1 MEEKRRDAPSS
12 AADSPTSEPVSSRRR
27 AGGNKRKA
35 SALSAS
41 NSSSTP
47 SKRASRDKTS
57 PLHLPPLHNGPL
69 TRARQTPNNHAAAS
83 SSTAAAGSASAPAAV
98 KHSERSALTQA
109 SVADSLALAEQL
121 KKESE
126 WETLEAAIQAEF
138 EAIRSRGTNAHVV
151 PTHCGWFSWSN
162 IHPIEK
168 QMLPSF
174 FNGKTENR
182 SPDVYMEMRNWII
195 KKFHSNPNLPIE
207 LKDMSELNVGEL
219 DARQEIMEFLDYWGL
234 INFHPF
240 PSMDSAVASASD
252 DGETEKNSLLEKLYH
267 FETLQLRPPVV
278 QKSSQMTPAVT
289 SGLFP
294 ESTIAEELVKQEGPA
309 IEMLEYHCNS
319 CSADCSRKRYHCQK
333 QADFDLCTDCF
344 SNRRFGS
351 GMSSLDFIL
360 MEPAEVAGV
369 NGGKWT
375 DQETLLLLEALEL
388 YKENWNEIAEH
399 VGTKS
404 KAQCILHFVQMP
416 IEDAFVDGND
426 NVEASCKEIVDP
438 AAANN
443 SSMDKDASEIIENDN
458 SDGIKGNDETS
469 KAEDFKVKV
478 NQEETPKLQEDS
490 NEKTSEGTSKSEDA
504 AKVKFD
510 QEAGNDCALNALKDA
525 FTAVGYSPG
534 PEGPSSF
541 ADVGNPVMALATF
554 LAHLVGSDVA
564 VASAHSSIK
573 SMSRNSPGID
583 LAARCCFLLE
593 DPPDNKKEPASS
605 ERDSKSEGGQDE
617 VNGKQD
623 KSILNDKDLP
633 KDHNK
638 IESNA
643 LEDKGQLASTDDGT
657 SEKPISSKEQ
667 AMVNHECRLDNCNG
681 SNNAKLPNDQAP
693 GTLHNSGGSTSKAEI
708 PPSSD
713 EVQDEIL
720 SEEPNKSVEE
730 LKNRHVS
737 DSLPSDKKEL
747 HQPVKSNLPGENPKP
762 VEPPEVTEMV
772 SDSIPSAKSKAQNTQ
787 STNPVRG
794 SQELTGS
801 VMDVDGVTSSLPS
814 ENIDSQPLSTPKSSQ
829 CNGTEKDVD
838 MVSPSNPVRS
848 NPGAENGG
856 NTGAGEDHAEHDA
869 KVKDDSTMSKQDN
882 NFEKVKR
889 AAVSTLA
896 GAAVKA
902 KLLANQEEDQ
912 IRQLSSLLIEKQ
924 LHKLETKLAFFNDV
938 ENVVMRAR
946 EHVERSR
953 HKLYHERALI
963 IASRLGVPA
972 SSSRGVPPSVP
983 TNRIPMN
990 VANSLPRPQIMM
1002 NPQRPLISRSAGT
1015 IATTLQ
1021 NPLTSATAAGN
1032 SVRPS
1037 SQEKLSSVGTK

>member
-12 AADSPTSEPVSSRRR
+12 AVDSPASEPASSRRR

-35 SALSAS
+35 SALNAS

-47 SKRASRDKTS
+47 SKRTSRDKAS
-57 PLHLPPLHNGPL
+57 PLHPPPLHNGPL
-69 TRARQTPNNHAAAS
+69 TRARQTPNNLSAAAV
-83 SSTAAAGSASAPAAV
+83 AGSASAPAAV
-98 KHSERSALTQA
+98 KHSERAALIQA
-109 SVADSLALAEQL
+109 SGADSVALAEQL

-126 WETLEAAIQAEF
+126 WETLEAAIEAEF

-151 PTHCGWFSWSN
+151 PTHCGWFSWSC

-168 QMLPSF
+168 QALPSF

-182 SPDVYMEMRNWII
+182 TPDVYMEIRNWIM
-195 KKFHSNPNLPIE
+195 KKFHSNPNVQIE
-207 LKDMSELNVGEL
+207 LKDISELNVGDL

-240 PSMDSAVASASD
+240 PSMDSAVASASE
-252 DGETEKNSLLEKLYH
+252 DGEAEKISLLEKLYR
-267 FETLQLRPPVV
+267 FETLQLCPPVV
-278 QKSSQMTPAVT
+278 QKSSQMTSSVS

-294 ESTIAEELVKQEGPA
+294 ESAIAEELVKQEGPA
-309 IEMLEYHCNS
+309 VEMLEYHCNS

-404 KAQCILHFVQMP
+404 KTQCILHFVQMP
-416 IEDAFVDGND
+416 IEDAFVDCDD
-426 NVEASCKEIVDP
+426 NVDADCKETADP
-438 AAANN
+438 ASANNN
-443 SSMDKDASEIIENDN
+443 SSMDKDATEIVENDS
-458 SDGIKGNDETS
+458 SDGIKGHDETS
-469 KAEDFKVKV
+469 KAEDVKANV
-478 NQEETPKLQEDS
+478 NHEEIPKLHGGD
-490 NEKTSEGTSKSEDA
+490 EKTSEGTTKSEDA
-504 AKVKFD
+504 VIVKSD
-510 QEAGNDCALNALKDA
+510 QEAGNDCALNALKEA
-525 FTAVGYSPG
+525 FTAVGYSP
-534 PEGPSSF
+534 EGPSSF
-541 ADVGNPVMALATF
+541 AEVGNPVMALAAF

-573 SMSRNSPGID
+573 SMSGNSSGTE
-583 LAARCCFLLE
+583 LAARYCFLLE
-593 DPPDNKKEPASS
+593 DPPDNKKESTSS
-605 ERDSKSEGGQDE
+605 ERDSKSEGDQDE
-617 VNGKQD
+617 VNVKQD
-623 KSILNDKDLP
+623 KPVLDDKDLP
-633 KDHNK
+633 NDHDNMK

-643 LEDKGQLASTDDGT
+643 LEDKGQLASTDDGA
-657 SEKPISSKEQ
+657 SGKPISSKEQ
-667 AMVNHECRLDNCNG
+667 AMINHESGLDNCNDPN
-681 SNNAKLPNDQAP
+681 SAKLPNDQAP
-693 GTLHNSGGSTSKAEI
+693 GTLHSSGGSTSKAEI

-713 EVQDEIL
+713 EVQEGTLI
-720 SEEPNKSVEE
+720 EEPSRSVEE
-730 LKNRHVS
+730 LKDRCVS
-737 DSLPSDKKEL
+737 DPLLSEKKEL
-747 HQPVKSNLPGENPKP
+747 HQSIKSNIPGEHPKP
-762 VEPPEVTEMV
+762 VETPKSAAMV
-772 SDSIPSAKSKAQNTQ
+772 SDSIPSAKNKPQNLQ
-787 STNPVRG
+787 SINPVGG
-794 SQELTGS
+794 SLESTDS
-801 VMDVDGVTSSLPS
+801 VMDVDGVTNSLQS
-814 ENIDSQPLSTPKSSQ
+814 EKIDSQPLITPKGSQ

-838 MVSPSNPVRS
+838 MVSPPVRS
-848 NPGAENGG
+848 SYGPENGA
-856 NTGAGEDHAEHDA
+856 NTGAGGDHAENGT
-869 KVKDDSTMSKQDN
+869 KVKDDGTKTKQDS

-896 GAAVKA
+896 AAAVKA
-902 KLLANQEEDQ
+902 KLLASQEEDQ
-912 IRQLSSLLIEKQ
+912 IRQLTSLLIEKQ
-924 LHKLETKLAFFNDV
+924 LHKLETKLAFFNDA

-963 IASRLGVPA
+963 IASRLGLPA
-972 SSSRGVPPSVP
+972 SSSRGAPSVP

-1002 NPQRPLISRSAGT
+1002 NPQRPLISRPVGT
-1015 IATTLQ
+1015 VANTLQ
-1021 NPLTSATAAGN
+1021 NPLASATAAGN

-1037 SQEKLSSVGTK
+1037 SQENLSSVGTK